1 MENKVYILKGQDRE
15 IIAVTRTQEEALRIA
30 KLHTRKG
37 YGTYCNAYPVV
48 EVPEDEDE
56 TEPEKY
62 YLYNAEFEVVTD
74 PTTLN
79 IKYIKNLGQLLA
91 SNTQDKPYASCHENI
106 SIFDERGDKPKE
118 THTVTLIFT
127 SKQDYSSLDFI
138 EAAKLIIKKTEEIT
152 NGRLKLRMPPHFD
165 L

>member
-1 MENKVYILKGQDRE
+1 MENKVYILRGQDHE

-48 EVPEDEDE
+48 EVPEDETE

-62 YLYNAEFEVVTD
+62 YLYNAEFEVASD
-74 PTTLN
+74 PTSPN
-79 IKYIKNLGQLLA
+79 VKYIKNLGQLLA
-91 SNTQDKPYASCHENI
+91 SNTQDKPYASCQENI
-106 SIFDERGDKPKE
+106 SFFDRSGDEAKE

-127 SKQDYSSLDFI
+127 SKQNYSKLSFN